1 MEPKVVNREVKTITT
16 LKYDDGNTKTTED
29 FKAYSKDIDLP
40 VFLYGKVKYKDK
52 DGKIDEDK
60 SSYFRETLCI
70 GDDESSQ
77 EESDL
82 ESVSES
88 EFSESEEGESD
99 PKDLTFT
106 KCRFNEFNLKRIVN
120 DTKKLLPN
128 SETIISIEL
137 INYYSNW
144 VNILESLITTLRD
157 VLVHNKPR

>member
-16 LKYDDGNTKTTED
+16 LKYDDGSTKTTED
-29 FKAYSKDIDLP
+29 FKAYSNDIDLP
-40 VFLYGKVKYKDK
+40 VFLYGKVEYKDK

-88 EFSESEEGESD
+88 ESDSESES
-99 PKDLTFT
+99 KDTE
-106 KCRFNEFNLKRIVN
+106 CQ
-120 DTKKLLPN
+120 
-128 SETIISIEL
+128 
-137 INYYSNW
+137 
-144 VNILESLITTLRD
+144 TT
-157 VLVHNKPR
+157 P

>member
-16 LKYDDGNTKTTED
+16 LKYDDGSTKTTED
-29 FKAYSKDIDLP
+29 FKAYSNDIDLP
-40 VFLYGKVKYKDK
+40 VFLYGKVEYKDK

-88 EFSESEEGESD
+88 ETESESETKTETESES
-99 PKDLTFT
+99 KDTECQT
-106 KCRFNEFNLKRIVN
+106 TPWNHE
-120 DTKKLLPN
+120 LLNAPIK
-128 SETIISIEL
+128 T
-137 INYYSNW
+137 
-144 VNILESLITTLRD
+144 
-157 VLVHNKPR
+157 